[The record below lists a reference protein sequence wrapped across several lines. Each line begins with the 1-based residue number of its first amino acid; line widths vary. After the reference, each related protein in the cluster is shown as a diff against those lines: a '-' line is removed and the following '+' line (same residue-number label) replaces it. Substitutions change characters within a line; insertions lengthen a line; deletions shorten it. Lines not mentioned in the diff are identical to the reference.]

1 MGVKDTLFSVKKTLN
16 IRGMLHALDRP
27 WIMGIVNL
35 TPDSFYDKSRVQ
47 REGDL
52 VKRVEV
58 MLGEG
63 ADIIDLGAYS
73 SRPGATHIAEQEE
86 WARLEPAMKVILRN
100 YPEALIS
107 VDTFRSSIA
116 RKAYEEGA
124 AMINDISGGQMDD
137 HMFKA
142 ISEIRIP
149 YILMHMRGDP
159 RTMNALNTY
168 DNLFK
173 EMVNYF
179 QNRILELK
187 ASGVN
192 DIIID
197 PGFGFA
203 KSLDQNYELL
213 KNFTYFEVLGY
224 PLLVG
229 LSRKSMIFKQ
239 LGVQPSE
246 ALNGTIA
253 LNTVSLLK
261 RASILRVH
269 DIKEAKEVVNLVGK
283 LK

>member
-1 MGVKDTLFSVKKTLN
+1 MGVKDTLFSVKKTHN
-16 IRGMLHALDRP
+16 IRGMLYALDSPR
-27 WIMGIVNL
+27 IMGIVNL

-47 REGDL
+47 KEDAIL
-52 VKRVEV
+52 KRVET
-58 MLGEG
+58 MFGEG
-63 ADIIDLGAYS
+63 ADFIDLGGYS
-73 SRPGATHIAEQEE
+73 SRPGATHISEQEE
-86 WARLEPAMKVILRN
+86 WDRLLPAMKLILKN
-100 YPEALIS
+100 FPDALIS

-116 RKAYEEGA
+116 RMAYEEGA
-124 AMINDISGGQMDD
+124 SIINDISGGQMDD
-137 HMFKA
+137 QMFKT
-142 ISEIRIP
+142 ISEIRLP
-149 YILMHMRGDP
+149 YILMHMKGDP
-159 RTMNALNTY
+159 RTMNSLSTY

-173 EMVNYF
+173 EMINYF
-179 QNRILELK
+179 ESKILELK
-187 ASGVN
+187 ASGVS
-192 DIIID
+192 DIIVD

-229 LSRKSMIFKQ
+229 LSRKSMIFKE

-253 LNTVSLLK
+253 LNTVSLIK

-269 DIKEAKEVVNLVGK
+269 DIKEAKEVVNLVAK

>member
-1 MGVKDTLFSVKKTLN
+1 MKDTLFSVKKTLN
-16 IRGMLHALDRP
+16 IRGMLYALDRP

-47 REGDL
+47 REDDM

-58 MLGEG
+58 MLSEG
-63 ADIIDLGAYS
+63 ADLIDLGAYS
-73 SRPGATHIAEQEE
+73 SRPGAIHISEQEE
-86 WARLEPAMKVILRN
+86 WERLQPAIKVILRN
-100 YPEALIS
+100 YPETLIS

-124 AMINDISGGQMDD
+124 SMINDISGGQIDD
-137 HMFKA
+137 NMFKT
-142 ISEIRIP
+142 ISEIRLP

-159 RTMNALNTY
+159 RTMNTLTTY

-173 EMVNYF
+173 EMINYF
-179 QNRILELK
+179 ESRILELK
-187 ASGVN
+187 SSGVN

-213 KNFTYFEVLGY
+213 KNLTYFEVLGY

-269 DIKEAKEVVNLVGK
+269 DIKEAKEVVNLVAK
-283 LK
+283 LKQ

>member
-1 MGVKDTLFSVKKTLN
+1 VKDTLFSVKKTLN
-16 IRGMLHALDRP
+16 IRGILHALERP

-35 TPDSFYDKSRVQ
+35 TPDSFYNKSRVQ
-47 REGDL
+47 REDDM
-52 VKRVEV
+52 VKRVEE
-58 MLGEG
+58 MLSDG
-63 ADIIDLGAYS
+63 ADLVDLGAYS
-73 SRPGATHIAEQEE
+73 SRPGATHISEQEE
-86 WARLEPAMKVILRN
+86 WERLQPAIKVILRN
-100 YPEALIS
+100 YPETLIS

-124 AMINDISGGQMDD
+124 SMINDISGGQIDD
-137 HMFKA
+137 NMFKT
-142 ISEIRIP
+142 ISEIKLP

-159 RTMNALNTY
+159 RTMNTLTTY

-173 EMVNYF
+173 EMINYF
-179 QNRILELK
+179 ESRILELK
-187 ASGVN
+187 SSGVN

-213 KNFTYFEVLGY
+213 KNLTYFEVLGY

-269 DIKEAKEVVNLVGK
+269 DIKEAKEVVNLVAK
-283 LK
+283 LKQ

>member
-1 MGVKDTLFSVKKTLN
+1 VKDTLFSVKKTLN
-16 IRGMLHALDRP
+16 IRGILHALERP

-35 TPDSFYDKSRVQ
+35 TPDSFYNKSRVQ
-47 REGDL
+47 REDDI
-52 VKRVEV
+52 VKRVED
-58 MLGEG
+58 MLSDG
-63 ADIIDLGAYS
+63 ADLVDLGAYS
-73 SRPGATHIAEQEE
+73 SRPGATHISEQEE
-86 WARLEPAMKVILRN
+86 WERLQPAIKVILRN
-100 YPEALIS
+100 YPETLIS

-116 RKAYEEGA
+116 WKAYEEGA
-124 AMINDISGGQMDD
+124 SMINDISGGQIDD
-137 HMFKA
+137 NMFKT
-142 ISEIRIP
+142 ISEIRLP

-159 RTMNALNTY
+159 RTMNTLTTY

-173 EMVNYF
+173 EMINYF
-179 QNRILELK
+179 ESRILELK
-187 ASGVN
+187 SSGVN

-197 PGFGFA
+197 PGFGFS

-269 DIKEAKEVVNLVGK
+269 DIKEAKEVVNLVAK
-283 LK
+283 LNQ

>member
-1 MGVKDTLFSVKKTLN
+1 VKDTLFSVKKTLN
-16 IRGMLHALDRP
+16 IRGILYTLDRP

-35 TPDSFYDKSRVQ
+35 TPDSFYDNSRIQ
-47 REGDL
+47 REDAIK
-52 VKRVEV
+52 KRVEA
-58 MLGEG
+58 MLSEG
-63 ADIIDLGAYS
+63 ADLIDLGAYS
-73 SRPGATHIAEQEE
+73 SRPGADHISEQEE
-86 WARLEPAMKVILRN
+86 WGRLMPAMKVILRN
-100 YPEALIS
+100 FPDTLIS
-107 VDTFRSSIA
+107 VDTFRSTIA
-116 RKAYEEGA
+116 RMAYEEGA
-124 AMINDISGGQMDD
+124 SVINDISGGQMDD
-137 HMFKA
+137 RMYKT
-142 ISEIRIP
+142 ISEIRLP

-159 RTMNALNTY
+159 RTMNSLSNY
-168 DNLFK
+168 NNLFK
-173 EMVNYF
+173 EMINYF
-179 QNRILELK
+179 ESKIIELK

-192 DIIID
+192 DVIVD

-229 LSRKSMIFKQ
+229 LSRKSMIFKE

-261 RASILRVH
+261 GASILRVH
-269 DIKEAKEVVNLVGK
+269 DIKEAKEVVNLVAK

>member
-1 MGVKDTLFSVKKTLN
+1 
-16 IRGMLHALDRP
+16 
-27 WIMGIVNL
+27 MGIVNL
-35 TPDSFYDKSRVQ
+35 TPDSFYNKSRVQ
-47 REGDL
+47 REDDI
-52 VKRVEV
+52 VKRVEE
-58 MLGEG
+58 MLSDG
-63 ADIIDLGAYS
+63 ADLIDLGAYS
-73 SRPGATHIAEQEE
+73 SRPGAIHISEQEE
-86 WARLEPAMKVILRN
+86 WERLQPAIKVILRN
-100 YPEALIS
+100 YPETLIS

-124 AMINDISGGQMDD
+124 SMINDISGGQIDD
-137 HMFKA
+137 NMFKT
-142 ISEIRIP
+142 ISEIKLP

-159 RTMNALNTY
+159 RTMDTLTTY

-173 EMVNYF
+173 EMINYF
-179 QNRILELK
+179 ESRILELK
-187 ASGVN
+187 SSGVN
-192 DIIID
+192 DILID

-213 KNFTYFEVLGY
+213 KNLTYFEVLGY

-269 DIKEAKEVVNLVGK
+269 DIKEAKEVVNLVAK
-283 LK
+283 LKQ

>member
-1 MGVKDTLFSVKKTLN
+1 VKDTLFSVKKTLN
-16 IRGMLHALDRP
+16 IRGILHALERP

-35 TPDSFYDKSRVQ
+35 TPDSFYNKSRVQ
-47 REGDL
+47 REDDM
-52 VKRVEV
+52 VKRVEE
-58 MLGEG
+58 MLSDG
-63 ADIIDLGAYS
+63 ADLVDLGAYS
-73 SRPGATHIAEQEE
+73 SRPGAIHISEQEE
-86 WARLEPAMKVILRN
+86 WERLQPAIKVILRN
-100 YPEALIS
+100 YPETLIS

-124 AMINDISGGQMDD
+124 SMINDISGGQIDD
-137 HMFKA
+137 NMFKT
-142 ISEIRIP
+142 ISEIKLP

-159 RTMNALNTY
+159 RTMNTLTTY

-173 EMVNYF
+173 EMINYF
-179 QNRILELK
+179 ESRILELK
-187 ASGVN
+187 SSGVN

-213 KNFTYFEVLGY
+213 KNLTYFEVLGY

-269 DIKEAKEVVNLVGK
+269 DIKEAKEVVNLVAK
-283 LK
+283 LRQ

>member
-1 MGVKDTLFSVKKTLN
+1 MKDTLFSVKKTLN
-16 IRGMLHALDRP
+16 IRGMLYALDSPR
-27 WIMGIVNL
+27 IMGIVNL

-47 REGDL
+47 REDAIL
-52 VKRVEV
+52 KRVEAI
-58 MLGEG
+58 LSEG
-63 ADIIDLGAYS
+63 ADFIDLGGYS
-73 SRPGATHIAEQEE
+73 SRPGATHISEQEE
-86 WARLEPAMKVILRN
+86 WDRLLPAMKVILKN
-100 YPEALIS
+100 LPDALIS

-116 RKAYEEGA
+116 RMAYEEGA
-124 AMINDISGGQMDD
+124 SIINDISGGQMDD
-137 HMFKA
+137 QMFKT
-142 ISEIRIP
+142 ISEIRLP

-159 RTMNALNTY
+159 RTMNSLSTY

-173 EMVNYF
+173 EMINYF
-179 QNRILELK
+179 ESKILELK
-187 ASGVN
+187 ASGVS
-192 DIIID
+192 DIIVD

-229 LSRKSMIFKQ
+229 LSRKSMIFKE

-253 LNTVSLLK
+253 LNTVSLIK

-269 DIKEAKEVVNLVGK
+269 DIKEAKEVVNLVAK
-283 LK
+283 LKI

>member
-1 MGVKDTLFSVKKTLN
+1 
-16 IRGMLHALDRP
+16 
-27 WIMGIVNL
+27 MGIVNL
-35 TPDSFYDKSRVQ
+35 TPDSFYNKSRVQ
-47 REGDL
+47 REDDI
-52 VKRVEV
+52 VKRVEEI
-58 MLGEG
+58 LSEG
-63 ADIIDLGAYS
+63 ADLVDLGAYS
-73 SRPGATHIAEQEE
+73 SRPGATHISEQEE
-86 WARLEPAMKVILRN
+86 WERLHPAIKVILRN
-100 YPEALIS
+100 YPETLIS

-124 AMINDISGGQMDD
+124 SMINDISGGQIDD
-137 HMFKA
+137 NMFKT
-142 ISEIRIP
+142 ISEIRLP

-159 RTMNALNTY
+159 RTMNTLTTY

-173 EMVNYF
+173 EMINYF
-179 QNRILELK
+179 ESRILELK
-187 ASGVN
+187 SSGVN

-229 LSRKSMIFKQ
+229 LSRKSMIFKE

-269 DIKEAKEVVNLVGK
+269 DIKEAKEVVNLVAK
-283 LK
+283 LKQ

>member
-1 MGVKDTLFSVKKTLN
+1 MKDTLFSVKKTLN
-16 IRGMLHALDRP
+16 IRGILHALERP

-35 TPDSFYDKSRVQ
+35 TPDSFYNKSRVQ
-47 REGDL
+47 REDDM
-52 VKRVEV
+52 VKRVEE
-58 MLGEG
+58 MLSDG
-63 ADIIDLGAYS
+63 ADLVDLGAYS
-73 SRPGATHIAEQEE
+73 SRPGATHISEQEE
-86 WARLEPAMKVILRN
+86 WERLQPAIKVILRN
-100 YPEALIS
+100 YPETLIS

-124 AMINDISGGQMDD
+124 SMINDISGGQIDD
-137 HMFKA
+137 NMFKT
-142 ISEIRIP
+142 ISDIRIP

-159 RTMNALNTY
+159 RTMNTLTTY

-173 EMVNYF
+173 EMINYF
-179 QNRILELK
+179 ESRILELK
-187 ASGVN
+187 SSGVN

-213 KNFTYFEVLGY
+213 KNLTYFEVLGY

-269 DIKEAKEVVNLVGK
+269 DIKEAKEVVNIVATLNQ
-283 LK
+283 